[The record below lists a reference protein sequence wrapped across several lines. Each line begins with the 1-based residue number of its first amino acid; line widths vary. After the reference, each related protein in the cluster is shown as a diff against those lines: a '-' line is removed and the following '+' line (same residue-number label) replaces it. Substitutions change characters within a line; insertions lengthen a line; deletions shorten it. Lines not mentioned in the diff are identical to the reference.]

1 MTRQKPTADMKTIRA
16 LKRRL
21 KLKEREF
28 NSLLCRNQQLFDKLL
43 EAKQEVLNER
53 KKVQE
58 WLIKRLDGALI

>member
-1 MTRQKPTADMKTIRA
+1 MTRQKPTADMKAIRA

-28 NSLLCRNQQLFDKLL
+28 DALLRRNQQLFDRLL
-43 EAKQEVLNER
+43 EARQEVLNER

>member
-1 MTRQKPTADMKTIRA
+1 MKRQKPTADMKAIRA

-21 KLKEREF
+21 KLKECEF
-28 NSLLCRNQQLFDKLL
+28 NSLLRRNQQLFDKLL
-43 EAKQEVLNER
+43 EAKQEILNER